1 MTMYEVIMIMLAFLI
16 LIVSLLTLVVKMLLI
31 IIDKNAKKYLP
42 RSRQKFEV
50 IISNIQIQ
58 GQPLTGCSFFHI
70 HYSLR

>member
-1 MTMYEVIMIMLAFLI
+1 MTMYEVIMIMLAFLT

-50 IISNIQIQ
+50 NISNI
-58 GQPLTGCSFFHI
+58 
-70 HYSLR
+70 